1 MERHFRA
8 VVCFLRNT
16 FLFQIQNGRISSQN
30 FQQKEAS
37 FRHLKK
43 CGLLSFKVR
52 LSQELETIE
61 ETVKPALF
69 FDICLDELSTNVPF
83 LEVADFCTPLGGI
96 PLLLVEGVN
105 V

>member
-1 MERHFRA
+1 MEHNFRA

-16 FLFQIQNGRISSQN
+16 FLFQIQNGRSQN

-37 FRHLKK
+37 FLHLKK
-43 CGLLSFKVR
+43 CGLLSLRFR

-61 ETVKPALF
+61 ETVKTALF
-69 FDICLDELSTNVPF
+69 FDICLDELSTNVPL

-96 PLLLVEGVN
+96 PFLLVEGVN